1 MLVIPVGILRETT
14 RPLQEIN
21 LQQDES
27 SDEDYDTP
35 LYPSSSEFVEN
46 CEEYTFVIPY
56 TPNRGKCQSKLPN
69 RATSSHGI
77 SSVRARLIANQLI
90 KFDKEP
96 DFHDFMTRFHCL
108 PYATDFKFE
117 VNMHINEYY
126 AMASERSLKARQQC
140 RLGSK
145 NSENL
150 LSKSLSTLLTI
161 CEEAEAEIA
170 MINVA

>member
-1 MLVIPVGILRETT
+1 MPIGILRETT

-27 SDEDYDTP
+27 SDEDYDATF
-35 LYPSSSEFVEN
+35 YPSSSESIAN
-46 CEEYTFVIPY
+46 CEEYNFVIPF
-56 TPNRGKCQSKLPN
+56 TPNRGKCQSILPK
-69 RATSSHGI
+69 RIASSHGI

-126 AMASERSLKARQQC
+126 SMASERSLKARQQS
-140 RLGSK
+140 RLGL
-145 NSENL
+145 SESEQL